1 MQPDRVKTAAR
12 LLAGAHGAA
21 PLAGLPTPPEGM
33 EDAFAI
39 QRRTVAL
46 LGPVGGWKHGL
57 LGGKDLACAP
67 ILAAAVLPD
76 GAALTLRPNLR
87 VEVETAFRLARP
99 IPAGASAG
107 EIAESIGSVHVAFE
121 LLASRYS
128 DPAARTP
135 LEAMADRFSNHAIIL
150 GAELPNWHTRD
161 LADLPIAASFAPP
174 GATAQPGMTMSDTIA
189 FIDFLAAQA
198 EAMGHPLTA
207 GQSVITGARLGPI
220 PIAGVGRLEAEI
232 LGARVSA
239 EVHF

>member
-1 MQPDRVKTAAR
+1 MQSDRIESAAR

-21 PLAGLPTPPEGM
+21 PLAGLPAQPEGM

-67 ILAAAVLPD
+67 ILAAAVLRE
-76 GAALTLRPNLR
+76 GAALTIRPNLR

-121 LLASRYS
+121 LLAARYS

-135 LEAMADRFSNHAIIL
+135 LEAMADRFSNHAIVL
-150 GAELPNWHTRD
+150 GAELPGWRTRD
-161 LADLPIAASFAPP
+161 LADLPIAAGFAPP
-174 GATAQPGMTMSDTIA
+174 GATAEPGMSMPDTIA
-189 FIDFLAAQA
+189 FLGFLAARA
-198 EAMGHPLTA
+198 EAMGHPLAA
-207 GQSVITGARLGPI
+207 GQFVITGARLGPI
-220 PIAGVGRLEAEI
+220 AVVGACRLEAEI
-232 LGARVSA
+232 LGAQVSA
-239 EVHF
+239 EVAG